1 MPARVLSILMSCT
14 GVAPGSWPVSVGA
27 SFQPLIQTGKTI
39 FVADAHCD
47 DGKRFI
53 VSGEE
58 KPTAFLELEKGTQVP
73 VVVRWTAVGDYLAV
87 NAV

>member
-1 MPARVLSILMSCT
+1 MPARVLSIFMSCT
-14 GVAPGSWPVSVGA
+14 AVALGSWPASFGA

-47 DGKRFI
+47 DKRFV

-58 KPTAFLELEKGTQVP
+58 KPTAFLELEKGTQLP
-73 VVVRWTAVGDYLAV
+73 VVVR
-87 NAV
+87 